1 MKTVERFLLENKAWA
16 EDKIIGEPRFF
27 ERLADTQTPEVL
39 WIGCSGS
46 RVPPEIIVNAEPGE
60 LFVHRNIAN
69 QFLTTDFNSLSV
81 LQYAVDVLKVSHIII
96 CGHYNCG
103 SIQSAMFKQRHELAL
118 VNKWLK
124 PVRDLQRL
132 HACELEALADPTER
146 LRYLVE
152 LNLAEQIRNLANTS
166 IIQQAWRQDARPSLH
181 GWVYDVRDG
190 LLKEL
195 IRLDHR
201 TPMAGL
207 YQYED

>member
-27 ERLADTQTPEVL
+27 ERLANTQTPEVL

-96 CGHYNCG
+96 CSHYNCG

-124 PVRDLQRL
+124 PVRDLRRL

-152 LNLAEQIRNLANTS
+152 LNVAEQVRNLANTS
-166 IIQQAWRQDARPSLH
+166 IIQQAWRQDARPS
-181 GWVYDVRDG
+181 
-190 LLKEL
+190 
-195 IRLDHR
+195 
-201 TPMAGL
+201 
-207 YQYED
+207 

>member
-27 ERLADTQTPEVL
+27 KRLADTQTPEVL

-46 RVPPEIIVNAEPGE
+46 RLPPEIIVNAEPGE

-103 SIQSAMFKQRHELAL
+103 SSS
-118 VNKWLK
+118 
-124 PVRDLQRL
+124 RL
-132 HACELEALADPTER
+132 CSSSGT
-146 LRYLVE
+146 
-152 LNLAEQIRNLANTS
+152 N
-166 IIQQAWRQDARPSLH
+166 WR
-181 GWVYDVRDG
+181 
-190 LLKEL
+190 
-195 IRLDHR
+195 
-201 TPMAGL
+201 
-207 YQYED
+207 

>member
-1 MKTVERFLLENKAWA
+1 METFERFLLENKAWA
-16 EDKIIGEPRFF
+16 GDKIIGEPHFF
-27 ERLADTQTPEVL
+27 ERLADAQTPEVL

-69 QFLTTDFNSLSV
+69 QFRTTDFNSLSV
-81 LQYAVDVLKVSHIII
+81 VQYAVDVLKIRHIVI

-103 SIQSAMFKQRHELAL
+103 SIQSAMLKQRHELAL

-132 HACELEALADPTER
+132 HSRELEALGSQAER
-146 LRYLVE
+146 LHYLVE
-152 LNLAEQIRNLANTS
+152 LNVREQVRNLANTS
-166 IIQQAWRQDARPSLH
+166 IIQQAWKLNARPSLH

-195 IRLDHR
+195 IQLDQQTR
-201 TPMAGL
+201 IDGL
-207 YQYED
+207 YQYEE

>member
-1 MKTVERFLLENKAWA
+1 MGQGQDHRRTSLL
-16 EDKIIGEPRFF
+16 
-27 ERLADTQTPEVL
+27 ERLAHTQTPEVL
-39 WIGCSGS
+39 WISCSGS
-46 RVPPEIIVNAEPGE
+46 RVPPEIIVNADPGE

-81 LQYAVDVLKVSHIII
+81 LQFPVDVLKVRHIVI

-103 SIQSAMFKQRHELAL
+103 SIQSAMLKQRHELAL

-152 LNLAEQIRNLANTS
+152 LNVAEQVRNLANTS
-166 IIQQAWRQDARPSLH
+166 IIQQAWRQDTRPSLH

-195 IRLDHR
+195 THLDHR
-201 TPMAGL
+201 TPIAGL

>member
-27 ERLADTQTPEVL
+27 ERLANTQTPEVL

-103 SIQSAMFKQRHELAL
+103 SIQSAMLKQRHELAL

-132 HACELEALADPTER
+132 HARELEALANQTER
-146 LRYLVE
+146 LHYLVE
-152 LNLAEQIRNLANTS
+152 LNVTEQVRNLANTS
-166 IIQQAWRQDARPSLH
+166 IIQQAWRQDASPSLH

-195 IRLDHR
+195 IRLDHQ
-201 TPMAGL
+201 TQMAGL
-207 YQYED
+207 YQYEE